1 MQFSY
6 KALDSNQALIAGNI
20 DASDEREAAR
30 LIREKNL
37 QVVEIALQ
45 QEDKSGFR
53 KKLTQTEIT
62 VSLFEMTTMLDS
74 GVAIADAL
82 QSLQDSDAHPKLLR
96 YYRTASERLQ
106 QGANLGTALTSN
118 EVKLPPYFIQLIAAG
133 EASGQ
138 LANAMRRGVEQM
150 EYDLS
155 VANDLRNALIYPSI
169 LVLSGLSAVG
179 LIFVFVV
186 PKFANLLDGKQELP
200 FLAMAVLSIGMWL
213 NKNFLW
219 VLGAGFGLVTFA
231 GLQLSK
237 PEIRQAITDKM
248 AVMPLLGRWL
258 AESDV
263 ARWSSVM
270 GAMLVSRVELTK
282 AMGLA
287 QSSVKNTRR
296 NKALGAALQSVQ
308 SGGTLSKA
316 LQDNQIL
323 NATAYNLVRAGEK
336 TGRLSEM
343 LVAVAK
349 IYESSSKTRMKRF
362 LLLIEPLSIILIG
375 IAVGTIIMGLI
386 QAITSVN
393 DIAI

>member
-20 DASDEREAAR
+20 DASDEREAVR

-37 QVVEIALQ
+37 QVVEIAQQ

-53 KKLTQTEIT
+53 KKLTQAEIT

-96 YYRTASERLQ
+96 FYRTASERLQ
-106 QGANLGTALTSN
+106 QGANLGSALTSN

-138 LANAMRRGVEQM
+138 LASAMRRGVEQM

-155 VANDLRNALIYPSI
+155 VSNDLRNALIYPSV
-169 LVLSGLSAVG
+169 LVLTGIGAVG

-186 PKFANLLDGKQELP
+186 PKFANLLDGKNELP
-200 FLAMAVLSIGMWL
+200 LLAHAVLSTGMWL
-213 NKNFLW
+213 NQNFLW
-219 VLGAGFGLVTFA
+219 ALALVAGIATFA
-231 GLQLSK
+231 GVQLSK
-237 PEIRQAITDKM
+237 PEVRQALMDKM
-248 AVMPLLGRWL
+248 ATMPLLGRWL
-258 AESDV
+258 SESDV

-270 GAMLVSRVELTK
+270 GAMLASRVELTR

-287 QSSVKNTRR
+287 QTSVKNTRR
-296 NKALGAALQSVQ
+296 NKALGSALQAVQ
-308 SGGTLSKA
+308 SGGSLSKA

-349 IYESSSKTRMKRF
+349 IYENNSKSRMKRF
-362 LLLIEPLSIILIG
+362 LLLIEPLAIILIG
-375 IAVGTIIMGLI
+375 VAVGTIIMGLI

>member
-6 KALDSNQALIAGNI
+6 KALDPNQTLIAGNI
-20 DASDEREAAR
+20 DASDEREALR

-37 QVVEIALQ
+37 QVVEIAPQ
-45 QEDKSGFR
+45 IEDKSGFR
-53 KKLTQTEIT
+53 KKLSQAEIT
-62 VSLFEMTTMLDS
+62 VSLFELTTMLDS

-106 QGANLGTALTSN
+106 QGANLGSALTS
-118 EVKLPPYFIQLIAAG
+118 EDVKLPPYFIQLIAAG

-138 LANAMRRGVEQM
+138 LASAMRRGVEQM

-155 VANDLRNALIYPSI
+155 VVNDLRNALVYPAI

-179 LIFVFVV
+179 LIFIFVV

-200 FLAMAVLSIGMWL
+200 FLAMAVLHTGMWL
-213 NKNFLW
+213 NQNFLW
-219 VLGAGFGLVTFA
+219 VLAVAIGLATYASV
-231 GLQLSK
+231 QLSK
-237 PEIRQAITDKM
+237 PSVRQALMDKL
-248 AVMPLLGRWL
+248 AFVPLFGRWL
-258 AESDV
+258 TESDV
-263 ARWSSVM
+263 ARWSAVM
-270 GAMLVSRVELTK
+270 GAMLASRVELTK

-296 NKALGAALQSVQ
+296 NKALGAALQAVQ
-308 SGGTLSKA
+308 SGGNLSKA

-323 NATAYNLVRAGEK
+323 NSTAYNLVRAGEK

-349 IYESSSKTRMKRF
+349 IYENSSKNRMKRF
-362 LLLIEPLSIILIG
+362 LLLIEPLAIILIG

>member
-1 MQFSY
+1 MQYAY
-6 KALDSNQALIAGNI
+6 KALDPNQAVIAGVI
-20 DASDEREAAR
+20 DASDEREALRA
-30 LIREKNL
+30 IREKNL
-37 QVVEIALQ
+37 QVVEISPLA
-45 QEDKSGFR
+45 EDESGLR
-53 KKLTQTEIT
+53 KKLGREEIT
-62 VSLFEMTTMLDS
+62 VSLFELTTMLDS

-82 QSLQDSDAHPKLLR
+82 QSLQDADSHPQLRRFYKQASDQLQGGASLGQALR
-96 YYRTASERLQ
+96 SKDVE
-106 QGANLGTALTSN
+106 
-118 EVKLPPYFIQLIAAG
+118 LPAYFLQLIEAG

-138 LANAMRRGVEQM
+138 LGNAMRRGVEQM

-155 VANDLRNALIYPSI
+155 VVNDLRNALIYPAI
-169 LVLSGLSAVG
+169 LVLSGLAAVG

-200 FLAMAVLSIGMWL
+200 FLAMAVLSTGMWL
-213 NKNFLW
+213 NENFLW
-219 VLGAGFGLVTFA
+219 VLALVAGLATFA
-231 GLQLSK
+231 GMQLSK
-237 PEIRQAITDKM
+237 PEVRQSLMDKM
-248 AVMPLLGRWL
+248 AVMPLFGRWL
-258 AESDV
+258 TESDV
-263 ARWSSVM
+263 ARWSAVM
-270 GAMLVSRVELTK
+270 GAMLASRVELVK

-296 NKALGAALQSVQ
+296 NKALGAALQAVQ
-308 SGGTLSKA
+308 SGGSLSKA

-349 IYESSSKTRMKRF
+349 IYENSSKTRMKRF
-362 LLLIEPLSIILIG
+362 LLLIEPLAIILIG
-375 IAVGTIIMGLI
+375 LAVGTIIMGLI

>member
-6 KALDSNQALIAGNI
+6 KALDANQALIAGNI
-20 DASDEREAAR
+20 DASDEREALR
-30 LIREKNL
+30 VIREKNL
-37 QVVEIALQ
+37 QVVEIAPQL
-45 QEDKSGFR
+45 EDKSGLR
-53 KKLTQTEIT
+53 KKLSQAEIT

-96 YYRTASERLQ
+96 FYRTASERLQ
-106 QGANLGTALTSN
+106 QGANLGSALTSN

-138 LANAMRRGVEQM
+138 LASAMRRGVEQM

-155 VANDLRNALIYPSI
+155 VANDLRNALIYPSV
-169 LVLSGLSAVG
+169 LVLTGIGAVG

-200 FLAMAVLSIGMWL
+200 FLASAVLHTGMWL
-213 NKNFLW
+213 NQNFLW
-219 VLGAGFGLVTFA
+219 VFILLGVLATFG
-231 GLQLSK
+231 GMQLSK
-237 PEIRQAITDKM
+237 PAIRQTLMDKM
-248 AVMPLLGRWL
+248 AFMPLFGRWL
-258 AESDV
+258 GESDV
-263 ARWSSVM
+263 ARWSAVM
-270 GAMLVSRVELTK
+270 GAMLASRVELVK
-282 AMGLA
+282 ALDLA
-287 QSSVKNTRR
+287 QSSVKNSRR
-296 NKALGAALQSVQ
+296 NKALHAALLAVQ
-308 SGGTLSKA
+308 AGGALSKA

-323 NATAYNLVRAGEK
+323 NATAYNLIRAGEK

-349 IYESSSKTRMKRF
+349 IYENSSKTRMKRF
-362 LLLIEPLSIILIG
+362 LLLIEPLAIILIG

-393 DIAI
+393 DIAL

>member
-20 DASDEREAAR
+20 DASDEREALR
-30 LIREKNL
+30 VIREKNL
-37 QVVEIALQ
+37 QVVEIAAQ

-53 KKLTQTEIT
+53 KKLTQAEIT

-106 QGANLGTALTSN
+106 QGASLGVALTSSD
-118 EVKLPPYFIQLIAAG
+118 VKLPPYFIQLIAAG

-200 FLAMAVLSIGMWL
+200 FLAMAVLSTGMWL
-213 NKNFLW
+213 NENFLW
-219 VLGAGFGLVTFA
+219 VLAVAA
-231 GLQLSK
+231 GLAVFALNQLAK
-237 PEIRQAITDKM
+237 PEVRQAIMDKM
-248 AVMPLLGRWL
+248 AVMPLFGRWL
-258 AESDV
+258 VESDV

-270 GAMLVSRVELTK
+270 GAMLASRVELTK

-296 NKALGAALQSVQ
+296 NKALGAALQAVQ
-308 SGGTLSKA
+308 SGGSLSKA

-349 IYESSSKTRMKRF
+349 IYENSSKSRMKRF
-362 LLLIEPLSIILIG
+362 LLLIEPLAIILIG

>member
-1 MQFSY
+1 MQYSY
-6 KALDSNQALIAGNI
+6 KALDSNQALIVGNI
-20 DASDEREAAR
+20 DASDEREALR

-37 QVVEIALQ
+37 QVVEIAPLL
-45 QEDKSGFR
+45 EDKSGLR
-53 KKLTQTEIT
+53 KKLTQAELT
-62 VSLFEMTTMLDS
+62 VSLFELTTMLDS

-106 QGANLGTALTSN
+106 QGANLGSALTSN
-118 EVKLPPYFIQLIAAG
+118 EVTLPPYFIQLIAAG

-155 VANDLRNALIYPSI
+155 VANDLRNALIYPSV
-169 LVLSGLSAVG
+169 LVMTGVGAVG

-186 PKFANLLDGKQELP
+186 PKFANLLDGKHELP
-200 FLAMAVLSIGMWL
+200 LLARMVLSTGMWL
-213 NKNFLW
+213 NQYFLF
-219 VLGAGFGLVTFA
+219 VLMVLVGAVTFA
-231 GLQLSK
+231 GVQLSK
-237 PEIRQAITDKM
+237 SSVRQALLDK
-248 AVMPLLGRWL
+248 AAGLPIFGRWL
-258 AESDV
+258 AESDI

-270 GAMLVSRVELTK
+270 GAMLASRVELVK
-282 AMGLA
+282 ALDLA
-287 QSSVKNTRR
+287 RASVKNSRR
-296 NKALGAALQSVQ
+296 SKALNAALVAVQ
-308 SGGTLSKA
+308 AGGHLSKA

-343 LVAVAK
+343 LFAVAK
-349 IYESSSKTRMKRF
+349 IYENSSKNRMKRF
-362 LLLIEPLSIILIG
+362 LLLIEPLAIVLIG
-375 IAVGTIIMGLI
+375 VAVGVIMMGLI

>member
-6 KALDSNQALIAGNI
+6 KALDPNQALIAGSI

-37 QVVEIALQ
+37 QLVEIAPQ
-45 QEDKSGFR
+45 QEEQGAFS
-53 KKLTQTEIT
+53 KKLTHAEIT
-62 VSLFEMTTMLDS
+62 VSLFELTTMLDS

-82 QSLQDSDAHPKLLR
+82 QSLQDSDAHPKLR
-96 YYRTASERLQ
+96 KYYRTASERLQ
-106 QGANLGTALTSN
+106 QGLNLGSALTN
-118 EVKLPPYFIQLIAAG
+118 DDVKLPPYFIQLIAAG

-150 EYDLS
+150 EYDLA
-155 VANDLRNALIYPSI
+155 VVNDLRNALIYPAI

-179 LIFVFVV
+179 LIFIFVV

-200 FLAMAVLSIGMWL
+200 FLAMAVLSTGMWL
-213 NKNFLW
+213 NQNFLW
-219 VLGAGFGLVTFA
+219 VLGLLVGLATFV

-237 PEIRQAITDKM
+237 PDVRQALMDKL
-248 AVMPLLGRWL
+248 AFAPLFGRWL
-258 AESDV
+258 TESDV
-263 ARWSSVM
+263 ARWSAVM
-270 GAMLVSRVELTK
+270 GAMLASRVELVK

-296 NKALGAALQSVQ
+296 NKALGAALQAVQ
-308 SGGTLSKA
+308 SGGSLSKA

-349 IYESSSKTRMKRF
+349 IYENSSKTRMKRF
-362 LLLIEPLSIILIG
+362 LLLIEPLAIILIG

>member
-20 DASDEREAAR
+20 DASDEREALR

-37 QVVEIALQ
+37 QVVEIAPQL
-45 QEDKSGFR
+45 EDKSGFR
-53 KKLTQTEIT
+53 KKLTQAEIT
-62 VSLFEMTTMLDS
+62 VSLFELTTMLDS

-106 QGANLGTALTSN
+106 QGANLGSALTSN
-118 EVKLPPYFIQLIAAG
+118 DVKLPPYFIQLIAAG

-138 LANAMRRGVEQM
+138 LASAMRRGVEQM

-155 VANDLRNALIYPSI
+155 VANDLRNALIYPAI

-200 FLAMAVLSIGMWL
+200 FLAMAVLSTGMWL
-213 NKNFLW
+213 NQNFLW
-219 VLGAGFGLVTFA
+219 VVAVAVGLATFT
-231 GLQLSK
+231 GIQLSK
-237 PEIRQAITDKM
+237 PDVRQALMDKM

-258 AESDV
+258 TESDV
-263 ARWSSVM
+263 ARWSAVM
-270 GAMLVSRVELTK
+270 GAMLASRVELTK

-296 NKALGAALQSVQ
+296 NKALGAALQAVQ
-308 SGGTLSKA
+308 SGGNLSKA

-349 IYESSSKTRMKRF
+349 IYENSSKTRMKRF
-362 LLLIEPLSIILIG
+362 LLLIEPLAIILIG

>member
-6 KALDSNQALIAGNI
+6 KALDPNQALIAGSI

-37 QVVEIALQ
+37 QLVEIAPQ
-45 QEDKSGFR
+45 QEEQGAFS
-53 KKLTQTEIT
+53 KKLTHAEIT
-62 VSLFEMTTMLDS
+62 VSLFELTTMLDS

-82 QSLQDSDAHPKLLR
+82 QSLQDSDAHPKLR
-96 YYRTASERLQ
+96 KYYHTASERLQ
-106 QGANLGTALTSN
+106 QGLNLGSALTN
-118 EVKLPPYFIQLIAAG
+118 DDVKLPPYFIQLIAAG

-150 EYDLS
+150 EYDLA
-155 VANDLRNALIYPSI
+155 VVNDLRNALIYPAI

-179 LIFVFVV
+179 LIFIFVV

-200 FLAMAVLSIGMWL
+200 FLAMAVLSTGMWL
-213 NKNFLW
+213 NQNFLW
-219 VLGAGFGLVTFA
+219 VLGLLAGLATFV

-237 PEIRQAITDKM
+237 PDVRQALMDKL
-248 AVMPLLGRWL
+248 AFAPLFGRWL
-258 AESDV
+258 TESDV
-263 ARWSSVM
+263 ARWSAVM
-270 GAMLVSRVELTK
+270 GAMLASRVELVK

-296 NKALGAALQSVQ
+296 NKALSAALQAVQ
-308 SGGTLSKA
+308 SGGSLSKA

-349 IYESSSKTRMKRF
+349 IYENSSKTRMKRF
-362 LLLIEPLSIILIG
+362 LLLIEPLAIILIG

>member
-6 KALDSNQALIAGNI
+6 KALDANQALIAGNI
-20 DASDEREAAR
+20 DAGDEREALR

-37 QVVEIALQ
+37 QVVEIAPQ
-45 QEDKSGFR
+45 QEDKSAFR
-53 KKLTQTEIT
+53 KKLSQADIT
-62 VSLFEMTTMLDS
+62 VSLFELTTMLDS

-96 YYRTASERLQ
+96 FYRTASERLQ
-106 QGANLGTALTSN
+106 QGANLGSALTN
-118 EVKLPPYFIQLIAAG
+118 ADVKLPPYFIQLIAAG

-138 LANAMRRGVEQM
+138 LASAMRRGVEQM

-169 LVLSGLSAVG
+169 LVLSGLTAVG

-200 FLAMAVLSIGMWL
+200 FLAMAVLSTGMWL
-213 NKNFLW
+213 NQNFLW
-219 VLGAGFGLVTFA
+219 VLAIAVVIALLAGM
-231 GLQLSK
+231 QLSK
-237 PEIRQAITDKM
+237 PDVRQAMMDRM
-248 AVMPLLGRWL
+248 SLVPVLGRWL
-258 AESDV
+258 TESDV

-270 GAMLVSRVELTK
+270 GAMLASRVELVK

-296 NKALGAALQSVQ
+296 SKSLSAALQAVQ
-308 SGGTLSKA
+308 AGTHLSKA

-343 LVAVAK
+343 LMAVAK
-349 IYESSSKTRMKRF
+349 IYENSSKTRMKRL
-362 LLLIEPLSIILIG
+362 LLLIEPLAIILIG